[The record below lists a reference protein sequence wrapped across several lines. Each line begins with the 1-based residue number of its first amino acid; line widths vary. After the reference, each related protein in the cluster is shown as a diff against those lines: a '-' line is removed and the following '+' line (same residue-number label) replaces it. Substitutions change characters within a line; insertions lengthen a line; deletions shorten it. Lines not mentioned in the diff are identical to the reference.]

1 MKSILTG
8 ILAMFVVGLMPMIG
22 LADWDTKEE
31 AERGCVCASRY
42 GVEAKCY
49 VCKGV
54 GYLKRVK
61 YGYRPNGGMGR
72 GLRKEYFVQ
81 CPSCAAKKAK
91 WEAKKT
97 KKLEARE
104 QILAQLN
111 DPMKCIS
118 SEGMPN
124 LFHHEIEDLNQ
135 VGKVVTNVY
144 GAYIEKWTYRADEYS
159 NDFNKIITN
168 KVTICFIYEFSVLS
182 VVDANTLLLIGESKS
197 GYSPMSRGTKLNIE
211 RLKNPIM
218 VKTMHPHGLVDG
230 DKFSGWENRKFR
242 YIGTSEYISAIGAKK
257 TVRTFEEI

>member
-1 MKSILTG
+1 MKSTLTG

-42 GVEAKCY
+42 GVEDKCY

-61 YGYRPNGGMGR
+61 YGQPKGGRIGR
-72 GLRKEYFVQ
+72 EPRKEYYVQ
-81 CPSCAAKKAK
+81 CSYCLKKKAK
-91 WEAKKT
+91 WEAKKVE
-97 KKLEARE
+97 KLEARE

-124 LFHHEIEDLNQ
+124 LFHHGIEGFGQ

-159 NDFNKIITN
+159 NDFNNIITN

-218 VKTMHPHGLVDG
+218 VKTIHPHGLVDG

-242 YIGTSEYISAIGAKK
+242 YIGTSEYTSAIGVKK